1 MHLGA
6 FCIENAPTLWLQLS
20 SSCSCNWVASSCNWF
35 VSGCNWVGPNCNW
48 FISSC
53 NRIKF
58 VAIVPSVAISMVSL
72 LQLLWCR
79 GCNWSHAAAI
89 GPSLVATGLGLIAIG
104 SRPIATCP
112 SSCNWCSGAVATATV
127 CAFAVQSAL
136 PSRCN

>member
-6 FCIENAPTLWLQLS
+6 FCIENAPTPWLQLS

-35 VSGCNWVGPNCNW
+35 VSGCNWVGPSYNW

-72 LQLLWCR
+72 LQLL
-79 GCNWSHAAAI
+79 
-89 GPSLVATGLGLIAIG
+89 
-104 SRPIATCP
+104 
-112 SSCNWCSGAVATATV
+112 
-127 CAFAVQSAL
+127 
-136 PSRCN
+136 

>member
-6 FCIENAPTLWLQLS
+6 FCIENAPTPWLQLS

-58 VAIVPSVAISMVSL
+58 VAIVLSVAISMVSL
-72 LQLLWCR
+72 L
-79 GCNWSHAAAI
+79 
-89 GPSLVATGLGLIAIG
+89 
-104 SRPIATCP
+104 
-112 SSCNWCSGAVATATV
+112 
-127 CAFAVQSAL
+127 
-136 PSRCN
+136 

>member
-20 SSCSCNWVASSCNWF
+20 SSCSCNWFASSCNWF

-48 FISSC
+48 SISSC

-72 LQLLWCR
+72 LQLL
-79 GCNWSHAAAI
+79 
-89 GPSLVATGLGLIAIG
+89 
-104 SRPIATCP
+104 
-112 SSCNWCSGAVATATV
+112 
-127 CAFAVQSAL
+127 
-136 PSRCN
+136 